1 MTKKVELPKKTCN
14 VAMYIMNTRA
24 NRKTDDQVYLLQKLA
39 WSYFKILGVISA
51 LEHAP
56 LHIQFKQ
63 KREKVF

>member
-1 MTKKVELPKKTCN
+1 
-14 VAMYIMNTRA
+14 MNTRA